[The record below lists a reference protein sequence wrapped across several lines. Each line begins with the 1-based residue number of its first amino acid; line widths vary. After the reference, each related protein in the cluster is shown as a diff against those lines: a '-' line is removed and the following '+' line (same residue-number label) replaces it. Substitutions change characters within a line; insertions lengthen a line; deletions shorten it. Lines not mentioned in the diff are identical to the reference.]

1 MYRARILIITLFV
14 GLLAA
19 ACGSDAEALSKPE
32 FIAQANAICQAS
44 QDEADPIFD
53 AIWAEFDEDTD
64 FDDPAVQDVIFVRFD
79 EVIDD
84 VKPIFDR
91 QLDEIRALEPPSE
104 DKQLIE
110 ELLDDQEAALDE
122 FAQLMEAAAAG
133 DEQARATI
141 DGEADPFDDI
151 DRRARAYGLTV
162 CGSQDG

>member
-1 MYRARILIITLFV
+1 MPRARIAIIILLV

-32 FIAQANAICQAS
+32 FIAQANAICQAT
-44 QDEADPIFD
+44 QDEVDPIFG

-64 FDDPAVQDVIFVRFD
+64 FDDPAIQDLIFVRFD

-91 QLDEIRALEPPSE
+91 QLEEIRALQPPSE
-104 DKQLIE
+104 DKELIE
-110 ELLDDQEAALDE
+110 ELLDDQQAALDE
-122 FAQLMEAAAAG
+122 FAQVLEAAAAG

-141 DGEADPFDDI
+141 DDEDDPFEDV

-162 CGSQDG
+162 CGSQT

>member
-1 MYRARILIITLFV
+1 MYRDRILIVTLFV

-32 FIAQANAICQAS
+32 FVAQANAICQAT
-44 QDEADPIFD
+44 QDEADPLFD

-64 FDDPAVQDVIFVRFD
+64 FDDPATQALIFVRFD

-104 DKQLIE
+104 DKELIE
-110 ELLDDQEAALDE
+110 ELLDDQQAALDE
-122 FAQLMEAAAAG
+122 FARVLAAAAAG

-141 DGEADPFDDI
+141 DGEDDPFEDV

-162 CGSQDG
+162 CGSQE